1 MSPPDLALAGAA
13 ADGRTGAGPAIE
25 ATATTRPPRVLY
37 APVAGGEGSGER
49 VRCEA
54 VAAAVARHAPG
65 AVQALAGPVAPG
77 LAELDWLRLPASPT
91 RAPAQLAEAID
102 RFRPDWLV
110 FDSNAR
116 TAVLR
121 HARRQGIGTVF
132 IASRPRAVRRALSLQ
147 RPGRFDEVWLVEALP
162 PVGMAALLRQ
172 LRRALSGRSRVT
184 RWSSLHLAPDPGA
197 AARRLASLGLAP
209 GEFLLSCP
217 GGGGYRRDGLAS
229 GEWLAQAA
237 ALAGARLGLPVLA
250 LAAPAAPAGTH
261 RLDRVEQPELLA
273 LAGLARAA
281 LVGGGSL
288 LVQAVTEGVPCV
300 AVPWQAEQQQR
311 VLRMARQDLACAAG
325 ASLEAT
331 AACLQRLAADPALR
345 LRRQRAIAMAGLGN
359 GLPEAATMLARL
371 PALHRD
377 ADGRR

>member
-1 MSPPDLALAGAA
+1 MSPPDLALAEAA
-13 ADGRTGAGPAIE
+13 AAGRTGTGPTA
-25 ATATTRPPRVLY
+25 ATAATTRPPRVLY

-49 VRCEA
+49 MRCEA
-54 VAAAVARHAPG
+54 VAAAVARLAPG

-77 LAELDWLRLPASPT
+77 LAALDWLRLPASPT
-91 RAPAQLAEAID
+91 WAPGQLAQALD

-132 IASRPRAVRRALSLQ
+132 IASRPRAMRRALSLP

-162 PVGMAALLRQ
+162 PVGLAALLRQ
-172 LRRALSGRSRVT
+172 LRRALAGRTRVT
-184 RWSSLHLAPDPGA
+184 RWSSLHRAPDPAA
-197 AARRLASLGLAP
+197 AARRLASLGLTP

-229 GEWLAQAA
+229 GEWLARAA
-237 ALAGARLGLPVLA
+237 ALAGERLGLPVLA
-250 LAAPAAPAGTH
+250 LAAPAAPAGSH

-273 LAGLARAA
+273 LAGMARAA

-300 AVPWQAEQQQR
+300 AVPWQAEQRQR
-311 VLRMARQDLACAAG
+311 VMRLAGQDLVCLGG
-325 ASLEAT
+325 ASLDAT
-331 AACLQRLAADPALR
+331 AASLQRLATDPALR
-345 LRRQRAIAMAGLGN
+345 HRRQRSIALAGLGN
-359 GLPEAATMLARL
+359 GLPEAAAMLARL
-371 PALHRD
+371 PVS
-377 ADGRR
+377 RRGAGGSC